1 MESIANFFGFNN
13 SGKRSNSSSST
24 TTSSHSNQ
32 QQDDYSRRMQ
42 DCVVVSYQDRYY
54 DIHFRDLRGGVNQAT
69 VAELKERCKRVTG
82 VTIATMKLKVSG
94 GKVYSFVAW

>member
-13 SGKRSNSSSST
+13 NSRRSNSSS
-24 TTSSHSNQ
+24 TSSSNN
-32 QQDDYSRRMQ
+32 QQDDYQRRMR
-42 DCVVVSYQDRYY
+42 DCVVISYQDRYY
-54 DIHFRDLRGGVNQAT
+54 DIHFRDLRGGVNKAT

-94 GKVYSFVAW
+94 GKKSS